1 MPRIGRA
8 AHEVSFQE
16 PGGHEP
22 GRRIDT
28 IDRRCDRDPL
38 RGPGPERSRQQ
49 AEGID
54 PAVPLVAG
62 ARPRQAH
69 EGDQVAGDV
78 GGGVI
83 GACAGLGE
91 PDHRVL
97 DDRDVGVAEHGPQP
111 PGRRVVPL
119 VEADGGARLPV
130 PGRQEPDGL
139 VLRRQ
144 AGVRPNDELEVT
156 LEGDAGFVPAVP
168 GIDLLPEGCSTPGWP
183 PPGGSGEVQLPP
195 DPSRPPAL
203 LRGLPTTVV
212 CDLGELAPGNAAPLR
227 DLVALV
233 RPWYRDGDGIDE
245 APSATVTLR
254 LQDPAGDPNVP
265 HQVHELATGTIGIDL
280 REG

>member
-54 PAVPLVAG
+54 PAVPLVAC

-78 GGGVI
+78 GGGLI

-97 DDRDVGVAEHGPQP
+97 DDRDVGVADTAPS
-111 PGRRVVPL
+111 RRV
-119 VEADGGARLPV
+119 
-130 PGRQEPDGL
+130 
-139 VLRRQ
+139 
-144 AGVRPNDELEVT
+144 AGSYHSSKPM
-156 LEGDAGFVPAVP
+156 AVP
-168 GIDLLPEGCSTPGWP
+168 DSRYQAARHPMGSSCGGRPE
-183 PPGGSGEVQLPP
+183 SGPTMS
-195 DPSRPPAL
+195 SR
-203 LRGLPTTVV
+203 
-212 CDLGELAPGNAAPLR
+212 
-227 DLVALV
+227 
-233 RPWYRDGDGIDE
+233 
-245 APSATVTLR
+245 
-254 LQDPAGDPNVP
+254 
-265 HQVHELATGTIGIDL
+265 
-280 REG
+280 